1 MVVALL
7 GGLGAWWLTSPPPEA
22 APPPRLADKRP
33 VKAAAPRPDAPA
45 VRTTPDPDVVDEPG
59 GRPVPAL
66 VPQGIQ
72 PGDDPDFRARLESQ
86 AKVAAPYWA
95 KVAPKVSD
103 PALRTRATEMFTRLQ
118 TLGEPA
124 EALAKEQ
131 YTLTQELITAGGLD
145 HKSQVY
151 VDYLN
156 STSAMVLQGGG
167 DPADIPDPDQAMQ
180 KVERRR

>member
-124 EALAKEQ
+124 EAWPRSSTRSPRSSSPRAG
-131 YTLTQELITAGGLD
+131 LTTKAR
-145 HKSQVY
+145 Y
-151 VDYLN
+151 
-156 STSAMVLQGGG
+156 M
-167 DPADIPDPDQAMQ
+167 
-180 KVERRR
+180 